1 MKLFVGIRNNR
12 KNVLFV
18 QNISDFQIF
27 PPCLIMIMLKITR
40 VSTQKDST
48 SCNKKMAKSNN
59 DNEEVEIGIELKDRM
74 TG

>member
-1 MKLFVGIRNNR
+1 
-12 KNVLFV
+12 
-18 QNISDFQIF
+18 
-27 PPCLIMIMLKITR
+27 MIMLKITR